1 MWRSGYASHMRDG
14 YGVNIKMDSNQIIGG
29 EWRGSWSGYDKDGG
43 QLIYW
48 TSSAASTIT
57 VDGDEYTNVYPTYDW
72 AHCPGTTT
80 AARIVQDYAN
90 AGRFTN
96 GTEHTIG
103 VSNGKYGNT
112 AYDMNKRG
120 LK

>member
-1 MWRSGYASHMRDG
+1 MNIKQSLITSKEKNTVNGKNGNYYMWRSGYASHMRDG

-57 VDGDEYTNVYPTYDW
+57 VDGE
-72 AHCPGTTT
+72 
-80 AARIVQDYAN
+80 
-90 AGRFTN
+90 
-96 GTEHTIG
+96 
-103 VSNGKYGNT
+103 
-112 AYDMNKRG
+112 
-120 LK
+120 